1 MPIAQV
7 KEENPGLSFLDLGR
21 KLGEM
26 WREMD
31 PQVCAAAEAAGLKVK
46 DGVEFYIQYGSGHVK
61 STAENNGWHALFGR
75 VDTHA

>member
-31 PQVCAAAEAAGLKVK
+31 PQVCAAAADA
-46 DGVEFYIQYGSGHVK
+46 
-61 STAENNGWHALFGR
+61 
-75 VDTHA
+75 